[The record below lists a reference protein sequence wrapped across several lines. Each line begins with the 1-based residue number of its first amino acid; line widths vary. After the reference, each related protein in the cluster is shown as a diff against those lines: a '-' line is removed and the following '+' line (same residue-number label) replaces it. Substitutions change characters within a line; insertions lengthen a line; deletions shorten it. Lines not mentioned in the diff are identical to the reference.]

1 MDGFDMAVTIIEL
14 CVSFLGLAFGVWQFI
29 ENSKLRNYI
38 KPESMELYLET
49 ITLLGNAQACLVNLK
64 AGNSNLA
71 LENAGKVEGL
81 AQALTQRSIR
91 NVYHNFNFTREKVEE
106 WVKTGKIQ
114 EMNKSD
120 FLKYAE
126 K

>member
-1 MDGFDMAVTIIEL
+1 MVVTIIEL
-14 CVSFLGLAFGVWQFI
+14 CVSFFGLAFGVWQFI

-49 ITLLGNAQACLVNLK
+49 MTLLGNAQACLDDLK
-64 AGNSNLA
+64 AGNSDLA
-71 LENAGKVEGL
+71 IEKAGKVEGL

-91 NVYHNFNFTREKVEE
+91 NVYHNFNFTSEKVEE

-114 EMNKSD
+114 EMHKGD
-120 FLKYAE
+120 FLKYTE